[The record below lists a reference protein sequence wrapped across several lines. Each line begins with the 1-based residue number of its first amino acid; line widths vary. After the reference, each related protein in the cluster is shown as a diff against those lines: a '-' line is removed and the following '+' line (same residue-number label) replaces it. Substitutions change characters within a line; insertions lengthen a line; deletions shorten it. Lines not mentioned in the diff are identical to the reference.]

1 MRSKSNPVIYLDCT
15 ETRNF
20 LAGTDFTTM
29 YPNAERAYETYTS
42 PVNTQE
48 GVLWTRVPST
58 LDSECHSCIRQN
70 MPLPITIRM
79 HIPQVMI
86 GTPVA

>member
-1 MRSKSNPVIYLDCT
+1 VIYLDVA

-20 LAGTDFTTM
+20 LAGTDYTNLA
-29 YPNAERAYETYTS
+29 PNVQRAFEPYTS
-42 PVNTQE
+42 ATQIQN
-48 GVLWTRVPST
+48 GVLWTRLAST

-79 HIPQVMI
+79 HIPQVTV
-86 GTPVA
+86 GEPVS